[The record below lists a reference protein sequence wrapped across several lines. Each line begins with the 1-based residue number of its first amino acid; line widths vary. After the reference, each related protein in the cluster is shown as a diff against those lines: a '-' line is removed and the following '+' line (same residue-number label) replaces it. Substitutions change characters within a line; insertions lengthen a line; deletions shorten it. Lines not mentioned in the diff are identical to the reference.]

1 MSKISIEVP
10 SGSSFSASRNADLLK
25 EALRTLPAMPRILM
39 PVAMGFSCHPWE
51 EARLAEDFFGGGT
64 LPPAARASDNPIA
77 IACLRLL
84 TFFPGFPLFHLAAF
98 ISFITFLTFSHA
110 LFPYL

>member
-1 MSKISIEVP
+1 MSKISIEDP

-77 IACLRLL
+77 IACLRLVSIL
-84 TFFPGFPLFHLAAF
+84 HECPHFYLHLSH
-98 ISFITFLTFSHA
+98 SFMTFSH
-110 LFPYL
+110 YY

>member
-1 MSKISIEVP
+1 MSKISIEDP

-77 IACLRLL
+77 IACLRLVTL
-84 TFFPGFPLFHLAAF
+84 LPQRPLFQVPPF
-98 ISFITFLTFSHA
+98 ISFLAFSP
-110 LFPYL
+110 F